1 LRGMPSLEDLKS
13 GSPPFPKIYFSINDD
28 IISRDGIPAV
38 GFSSLINPF
47 RVFAKGITSGKP

>member
-1 LRGMPSLEDLKS
+1 MKS

-38 GFSSLINPF
+38 GFSSLINPV
-47 RVFAKGITSGKP
+47 RVFAKGIPSGKP